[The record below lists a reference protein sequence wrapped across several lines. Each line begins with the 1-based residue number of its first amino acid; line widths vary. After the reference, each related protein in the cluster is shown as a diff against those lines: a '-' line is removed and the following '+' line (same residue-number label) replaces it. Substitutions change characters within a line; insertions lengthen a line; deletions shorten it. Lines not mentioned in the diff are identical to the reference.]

1 LAFSYV
7 KTAIAFQNNFNVMDE
22 IIAVMEQMKINAA
35 LSLVKILF

>member
-7 KTAIAFQNNFNVMDE
+7 KTAIVFQNNFNVMDE
-22 IIAVMEQMKINAA
+22 IIAVMQQMKINAA